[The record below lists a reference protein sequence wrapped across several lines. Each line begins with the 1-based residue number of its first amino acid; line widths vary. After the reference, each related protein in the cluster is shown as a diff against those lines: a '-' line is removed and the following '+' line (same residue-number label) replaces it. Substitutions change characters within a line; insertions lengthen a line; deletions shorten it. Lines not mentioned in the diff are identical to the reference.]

1 MGHFFRFPPP
11 RLFRSPLGGE
21 VGRVPPG
28 RLVPPGLP
36 PSVPRR
42 VGLAGVAG
50 LAGFGGIGFAGLA
63 GLAGTCLAGCTLG
76 AGGAFGAGA
85 ARRAG
90 AGLAGACL
98 AGVAGRWVR

>member
-11 RLFRSPLGGE
+11 RFFRSLLEGE
-21 VGRVPPG
+21 VGRVVPPG

-50 LAGFGGIGFAGLA
+50 FGGIGFAGLA
-63 GLAGTCLAGCTLG
+63 GLAGACFAGCTLG
-76 AGGAFGAGA
+76 AGGAFE
-85 ARRAG
+85 
-90 AGLAGACL
+90 AGACL
-98 AGVAGRWVR
+98 AGFAGRWVR

>member
-11 RLFRSPLGGE
+11 RFFRSPLGGE
-21 VGRVPPG
+21 VGLVPPG

-50 LAGFGGIGFAGLA
+50 LAGFGGLVGFGGIGF
-63 GLAGTCLAGCTLG
+63 
-76 AGGAFGAGA
+76 
-85 ARRAG
+85 